1 MRLVLLYIITVML
14 VVDMIHSKSF
24 VVAAK
29 KKKSKSPESD
39 ASMEEEDVIEFTS
52 KADMK
57 KKMEKVVDLKKK
69 EVQGADLEISPQE
82 LRKLKRKEPELVK
95 KVDIAKSLHGEKSRE
110 RATALSELGRNI
122 YKQGRY
128 EEVLSLSKEIV
139 RIHEVIDGPE
149 AEMTAKALQ
158 NVGSVAY
165 HLQLMDECA
174 NSMNRALYIINQ
186 KYGRNSKEVIAACLQ
201 SLLVSDDP
209 SMLTCLLYCNLG
221 DALAGQDAQLPYPR
235 RRGVGRTV
243 S

>member
-1 MRLVLLYIITVML
+1 MLVSKMRLVLLYVITMIL
-14 VVDMIHSKSF
+14 IVDMICSRSF

-29 KKKSKSPESD
+29 KKSKSVLESD
-39 ASMEEEDVIEFTS
+39 ASMEEDVIEFTS
-52 KADMK
+52 KTDMK
-57 KKMEKVVDLKKK
+57 KKMEEVADQKKRRIQ
-69 EVQGADLEISPQE
+69 EADLEMSPQE

-110 RATALSELGRNI
+110 RAAALSELGRNI

-186 KYGRNSKEVIAACLQ
+186 KYGRNSKEVRAACLQ
-201 SLLVSDDP
+201 S
-209 SMLTCLLYCNLG
+209 MMMRRCLRTYCNLG
-221 DALAGQDAQLPYPR
+221 DALEGQDAHLPHPWCR
-235 RRGVGRTV
+235 RVGRAV

>member
-1 MRLVLLYIITVML
+1 MLASKMRLVLLYIITMML
-14 VVDMIHSKSF
+14 VVNMICSRSF

-29 KKKSKSPESD
+29 KKSKSPKSD
-39 ASMEEEDVIEFTS
+39 ASMEEEEEDIIEFTS

-57 KKMEKVVDLKKK
+57 KKMK
-69 EVQGADLEISPQE
+69 EVADQKKREVQAADLEMSPQE

-95 KVDIAKSLHGEKSRE
+95 KVDIAKSLYGEKSKE
-110 RATALSELGRNI
+110 RAAALSELGRNI

-186 KYGRNSKEVIAACLQ
+186 KYGRNSKEVRAACNIV
-201 SLLVSDDP
+201 SISVSDDP
-209 SMLTCLLYCNLG
+209 SI
-221 DALAGQDAQLPYPR
+221 DAP
-235 RRGVGRTV
+235 TV
-243 S
+243 T

>member
-1 MRLVLLYIITVML
+1 MHLGVSSLSNFPKLNSFLVSCRSICQFIEVMLASKMRLVLLYIITVML
-14 VVDMIHSKSF
+14 VVNMICSRSF

-29 KKKSKSPESD
+29 KKSKSPKSV
-39 ASMEEEDVIEFTS
+39 ASMEEEEDIIEFTS
-52 KADMK
+52 KADMM
-57 KKMEKVVDLKKK
+57 KKMK
-69 EVQGADLEISPQE
+69 EVADQKKREVQAADLEMSQQE

-95 KVDIAKSLHGEKSRE
+95 KVDIAKSLYGEKSKE
-110 RATALSELGRNI
+110 RAAALSELGRNI

-186 KYGRNSKEVIAACLQ
+186 KYGRNSKEVRAACNIVSI
-201 SLLVSDDP
+201 SLV
-209 SMLTCLLYCNLG
+209 
-221 DALAGQDAQLPYPR
+221 R
-235 RRGVGRTV
+235 V
-243 S
+243 